1 MTRLNLMLLIS
12 IMLVLSGCGTPYCN
26 CNQTMEM
33 VENQHGPPDKS
44 VGYYSTYYNWT
55 TWRYRN
61 LGLTYTFTSGL
72 YGCDIALVVE
82 KPAPS
87 Y

>member
-1 MTRLNLMLLIS
+1 MRTISLVMLIS
-12 IMLVLSGCGTPYCN
+12 IILLSGCGTPYCN
-26 CNQTMEM
+26 CDQTME
-33 VENQHGPPDKS
+33 QIARIHGQPDKS
-44 VGYYSTYYNWT
+44 LGHYSTYYNWT
-55 TWRYRN
+55 TWKYKD
-61 LGLTYTFTSGL
+61 LGLIYTFTSGL